1 MSEDKIYLEI
11 VTPEGEVLREMVSAI
26 VVPAAMGS
34 MGIMADHAP
43 LVTALDIGV
52 LEYTKADQKYKIAIT
67 SGFMEVKDNEVMVLV
82 QAAERPEE
90 IDFERAEK
98 ARQRAEARL
107 AQKKVDDIDYIR
119 AQAALE
125 RALNRLQ
132 FKA

>member
-1 MSEDKIYLEI
+1 MSEEKIYLEI
-11 VTPEGEVLREMVSAI
+11 VTPEGEILREMVSAI

-34 MGIMADHAP
+34 MGILADHAP
-43 LVTALDIGV
+43 LVTALDIGI
-52 LEYTKADQKYKIAIT
+52 LEYTKADQKNQIAIT

-82 QAAERPEE
+82 QAAEKPED

-98 ARQRAEARL
+98 ARQRAETRL
-107 AQKKVDDIDYIR
+107 AQKQVDDIDYVR

>member
-26 VVPAAMGS
+26 VVPAAQGS
-34 MGIMADHAP
+34 MGILADHAP
-43 LVTALDIGV
+43 LVTALDVGI
-52 LEYTKADQKYKIAIT
+52 LEYTKADQNNIIAIT

-82 QAAERPEE
+82 QAAEKPQD

-107 AQKKVDDIDYIR
+107 AKKQVENIDYTR
-119 AQAALE
+119 AQAAVE

>member
-52 LEYTKADQKYKIAIT
+52 LEYTKADQKNQIAIT

-82 QAAERPEE
+82 QAAERPQD

-98 ARQRAEARL
+98 ARQRAETRL
-107 AQKKVDDIDYIR
+107 AQKKVDNVDYIR